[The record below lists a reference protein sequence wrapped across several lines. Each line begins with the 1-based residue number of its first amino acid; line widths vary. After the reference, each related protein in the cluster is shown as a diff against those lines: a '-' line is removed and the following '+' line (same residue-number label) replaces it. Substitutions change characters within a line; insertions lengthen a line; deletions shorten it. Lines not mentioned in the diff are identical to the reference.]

1 MQLDLALD
9 EPFLFLMDD
18 SSHVD
23 EDQLHLEPLALLVE
37 LERFEHLLIKVPLEA
52 ERVLPLSDEATL
64 HAFPEDLFG
73 GVPFDFNLEPGLIEH
88 LEGLFALLAIE
99 ERVEASEAP
108 FLAIEDFSAQ
118 VALVS
123 NDLLS

>member
-1 MQLDLALD
+1 M
-9 EPFLFLMDD
+9 
-18 SSHVD
+18 
-23 EDQLHLEPLALLVE
+23 LVE
-37 LERFEHLLIKVPLEA
+37 LECFERLLIKVPLKA
-52 ERVLPLSDEATL
+52 ERVLPLSDKATL
-64 HAFPEDLFG
+64 HAFPEDLFSC
-73 GVPFDFNLEPGLIEH
+73 VSFDFYLEPGLIEH

-99 ERVEASEAP
+99 ERVEASKAP